1 MPHNSHY
8 ILHDELIGFD
18 IFKYIDIKFI
28 FSNNRKRSVIYRL
41 IFCRDENYHSL
52 INKLYAENIK
62 NLTISVVSFYNIETE
77 NYQNCD
83 MFDKPPDSINLTSS
97 ETRYLYITLID
108 IILLIAQTEKI
119 DILTFQAY
127 SEELRRVYIRL
138 INKYAESKNLNVYV
152 EEAYFVIQ
160 TNI

>member
-1 MPHNSHY
+1 MPHHSHY

-108 IILLIAQTEKI
+108 IILLIAQTEKN
-119 DILTFQAY
+119 
-127 SEELRRVYIRL
+127 R
-138 INKYAESKNLNVYV
+138 
-152 EEAYFVIQ
+152 YFDFPSIQ
-160 TNI
+160 

>member
-1 MPHNSHY
+1 MPHHSHY

-83 MFDKPPDSINLTSS
+83 MFDKPPNSINLTSS

>member
-1 MPHNSHY
+1 PHHSHY

>member
-1 MPHNSHY
+1 M
-8 ILHDELIGFD
+8 LFTGLF
-18 IFKYIDIKFI
+18 
-28 FSNNRKRSVIYRL
+28 
-41 IFCRDENYHSL
+41 FCRDENYHSL

-127 SEELRRVYIRL
+127 SEELRRVYTRL

>member
-1 MPHNSHY
+1 MPQHSNY
-8 ILHDELIGFD
+8 ILHDELIVFD

>member
-1 MPHNSHY
+1 MPHHSHY

-62 NLTISVVSFYNIETE
+62 NLTISVVIFYNIETE

>member
-1 MPHNSHY
+1 
-8 ILHDELIGFD
+8 
-18 IFKYIDIKFI
+18 

>member
-1 MPHNSHY
+1 
-8 ILHDELIGFD
+8 
-18 IFKYIDIKFI
+18 
-28 FSNNRKRSVIYRL
+28 RL

>member
-1 MPHNSHY
+1 M
-8 ILHDELIGFD
+8 LFTGLF
-18 IFKYIDIKFI
+18 
-28 FSNNRKRSVIYRL
+28 
-41 IFCRDENYHSL
+41 FCRDENYHSL

>member
-1 MPHNSHY
+1 HY

>member
-1 MPHNSHY
+1 MPHHSHY

-28 FSNNRKRSVIYRL
+28 FSNNRERSVIYRL

>member
-1 MPHNSHY
+1 MPHHSQY

-28 FSNNRKRSVIYRL
+28 FSNNRERSVIYRL

>member
-1 MPHNSHY
+1 MPHHSHY

-52 INKLYAENIK
+52 INKLYSENIK

-83 MFDKPPDSINLTSS
+83 MFDKPPNSINLTSS

>member
-1 MPHNSHY
+1 MPHHSHY

-52 INKLYAENIK
+52 INKLYPENIK

>member
-1 MPHNSHY
+1 MSHHSHY

>member
-1 MPHNSHY
+1 MPHHSHY

-138 INKYAESKNLNVYV
+138 INKYAESKNLNIYV

>member
-1 MPHNSHY
+1 MPHHSHY

-28 FSNNRKRSVIYRL
+28 F
-41 IFCRDENYHSL
+41 
-52 INKLYAENIK
+52 
-62 NLTISVVSFYNIETE
+62 
-77 NYQNCD
+77 D

>member
-1 MPHNSHY
+1 MSHHSHY

-18 IFKYIDIKFI
+18 IFKYIYIKFI

>member
-1 MPHNSHY
+1 MPHHSHY

>member
-1 MPHNSHY
+1 MPHHLHY
-8 ILHDELIGFD
+8 ILHDELIVFD

>member
-1 MPHNSHY
+1 MPHHSHY

-52 INKLYAENIK
+52 INKLYSENIK

>member
-1 MPHNSHY
+1 MPHHSHY

-62 NLTISVVSFYNIETE
+62 NLTISVR
-77 NYQNCD
+77 D
-83 MFDKPPDSINLTSS
+83 
-97 ETRYLYITLID
+97 
-108 IILLIAQTEKI
+108 
-119 DILTFQAY
+119 
-127 SEELRRVYIRL
+127 
-138 INKYAESKNLNVYV
+138 
-152 EEAYFVIQ
+152 
-160 TNI
+160 

>member
-1 MPHNSHY
+1 MPHHSHY

-52 INKLYAENIK
+52 INKLHAENIK

>member
-1 MPHNSHY
+1 
-8 ILHDELIGFD
+8 
-18 IFKYIDIKFI
+18 
-28 FSNNRKRSVIYRL
+28 VIYRL

>member
-1 MPHNSHY
+1 MSHHSHY

-138 INKYAESKNLNVYV
+138 IN
-152 EEAYFVIQ
+152 
-160 TNI
+160 

>member
-1 MPHNSHY
+1 MPHHSHY

-52 INKLYAENIK
+52 INKLYSENIK
-62 NLTISVVSFYNIETE
+62 ILTISVVSFYNIETE

-83 MFDKPPDSINLTSS
+83 MFDKPPNSINLTSS

>member
-1 MPHNSHY
+1 
-8 ILHDELIGFD
+8 
-18 IFKYIDIKFI
+18 
-28 FSNNRKRSVIYRL
+28 IYRL

>member
-1 MPHNSHY
+1 
-8 ILHDELIGFD
+8 
-18 IFKYIDIKFI
+18 
-28 FSNNRKRSVIYRL
+28 RSVIYRL

>member
-1 MPHNSHY
+1 MPNHSHY

>member
-1 MPHNSHY
+1 
-8 ILHDELIGFD
+8 
-18 IFKYIDIKFI
+18 
-28 FSNNRKRSVIYRL
+28 
-41 IFCRDENYHSL
+41 
-52 INKLYAENIK
+52 NIK

>member
-1 MPHNSHY
+1 
-8 ILHDELIGFD
+8 
-18 IFKYIDIKFI
+18 
-28 FSNNRKRSVIYRL
+28 KRSVIYRL

>member
-1 MPHNSHY
+1 
-8 ILHDELIGFD
+8 
-18 IFKYIDIKFI
+18 YIDIKFI

>member
-1 MPHNSHY
+1 MPHHSHY

-62 NLTISVVSFYNIETE
+62 NLTISVVNFYNIETE

>member
-1 MPHNSHY
+1 
-8 ILHDELIGFD
+8 HDELIGFD

>member
-1 MPHNSHY
+1 
-8 ILHDELIGFD
+8 
-18 IFKYIDIKFI
+18 
-28 FSNNRKRSVIYRL
+28 SNNRKRSVIYRL

>member
-1 MPHNSHY
+1 
-8 ILHDELIGFD
+8 
-18 IFKYIDIKFI
+18 FI

>member
-1 MPHNSHY
+1 HHSHY

>member
-1 MPHNSHY
+1 MPHHSHY

-62 NLTISVVSFYNIETE
+62 NLTISVVSFYNMETE

>member
-1 MPHNSHY
+1 MPHHSHY

-138 INKYAESKNLNVYV
+138 INKYAESKNLNVCV